1 MSLVGISNLHIAAMT
16 TEDTATA
23 APVYGTPVAV
33 PGLIQA
39 DIDPASVSGTLY
51 ADNGAYESAT
61 SGLGDGKLTLE
72 LADLPQD
79 VQALIFGHTAV
90 KGVMTKLTSD
100 QAPYVGV
107 RFECVMGSGAIR
119 YVSIPKV
126 KFSEPSESIKT
137 KDNSITFQT
146 GKCVGKIVQRKN
158 DKSYYKFADTN
169 AEGYEATTGST
180 WYTTFD

>member
-23 APVYGTPVAV
+23 APVYGTPIAV

-107 RFECVMGSGAIR
+107 RFECVMASGAIR

>member
-16 TEDTATA
+16 TEETATTA
-23 APVYGTPVAV
+23 AVYGTPLAV

-51 ADNGAYESAT
+51 ADNGAYEAAT

-72 LADLPQD
+72 LADLPQE
-79 VQALIFGHTAV
+79 VQALIFGHSAV

-107 RFECVMGSGAIR
+107 RFEAVQANGNIR

-126 KFSEPSESIKT
+126 KFSEPQETVKT

-146 GKCVGKIVQRKN
+146 GKCEGKMVQRKN
-158 DKSYYKFADTN
+158 DKQYYKFADTD
-169 AEGYEATTGST
+169 AEGYEAATGT
-180 WYTTFD
+180 AWYTTFD

>member
-16 TEDTATA
+16 TEETATTA
-23 APVYGTPVAV
+23 AVYGTPLAI
-33 PGLIQA
+33 PGMIQV
-39 DIDPASVSGTLY
+39 DLDPASVNGTLY
-51 ADNGAYESAT
+51 ADNGAYEAAT

-72 LADLPQD
+72 LADLPQE
-79 VQALIFGHTAV
+79 VQALIFGHSAV

-107 RFECVMGSGAIR
+107 RFEAVKANGNIC

-126 KFSEPSESIKT
+126 KFLEPQETIKT

-146 GKCVGKIVQRKN
+146 GKCVGNIVQRKN
-158 DKSYYKFADTN
+158 DRQWYKCADTD
-169 AEGYEATTGST
+169 AASYEAATGT
-180 WYTTFD
+180 G